1 MRIENENRIIEHL
14 LSEEELAGKARMFAK
29 VTVFP
34 GKEIAYHEHHGE
46 TEAYHIL
53 SGKGLYSDNG
63 KTYEVKPGETTF
75 CRDGSGHGIR
85 CAGEENLV
93 FIALIL

>member
-1 MRIENENRIIEHL
+1 MVHQNENRRIEHL
-14 LSEEELAGKARMFAK
+14 LTAEQLAGKARMFAK

-53 SGKGLYSDNG
+53 SGAGEYNDNG
-63 KTYEVKPGETTF
+63 QTRPVGPGETTF
-75 CRDGSGHGIR
+75 CADGSGHGIR
-85 CAGEENLV
+85 CTGKDPLV
-93 FIALIL
+93 FIALII

>member
-1 MRIENENRIIEHL
+1 MVNQNENRRIEPL
-14 LSEEELAGKARMFAK
+14 LTEEQLAGKARMYAK

-53 SGKGLYSDNG
+53 SGIGEYNDNG
-63 KTYEVKPGETTF
+63 KTHPVTPGETTF
-75 CRDGSGHGIR
+75 CADGSGHGIR
-85 CAGEENLV
+85 CTGDEPLV
-93 FIALIL
+93 FIALII